1 MNYEWNFF
9 FFDVLSDNDVEKCGK
24 IIKKMIVCIM
34 DLKKKY
40 DVKYIMGNS
49 VVENRVC

>member
-1 MNYEWNFF
+1 
-9 FFDVLSDNDVEKCGK
+9 
-24 IIKKMIVCIM
+24 M

-49 VVENRVC
+49 VVENRVRQRLDFGELVDESGSNEYFLIKK

>member
-1 MNYEWNFF
+1 
-9 FFDVLSDNDVEKCGK
+9 
-24 IIKKMIVCIM
+24 MIVCII

-49 VVENRVC
+49 VVENRVCQCLDFGELVDESGSNEYFLIKK